1 MAIHAREALYSEA
14 MSRLP
19 IVDERARP
27 LPTVAALDRLW
38 NEVAARPLWAG
49 GRFFLY
55 LRLRAR
61 MRLAMVRPEQLTS
74 IVPEG
79 KVNDCSAC
87 TDICCI
93 GHEQTVSLRFRDIA
107 TLVDIDRTD
116 LMTTTKPV
124 FGPNTLAEKPALA
137 RTVASEAWQRFP
149 VLAQNAFGAC
159 KALSDEGKCTLYPHW
174 PTSCARFPYALDVEA
189 DEITYSPRCRS
200 FWIRPDAGP
209 KITAM
214 KVAAVAAYNERI
226 KDLVLLAY
234 APRQLENLGLTQYLA
249 KS

>member
-1 MAIHAREALYSEA
+1 

-27 LPTVAALDRLW
+27 LPTVAALERLW
-38 NEVAARPLWAG
+38 EEVAGRPLWAG

-61 MRLAMVRPEQLTS
+61 MRLSMLRPERLTS

-107 TLVDIDRTD
+107 TLVDIGRED
-116 LMTTTKPV
+116 LMTKTKPA
-124 FGPNTLAEKPALA
+124 FSATTLAAKPALA
-137 RTVASEAWQRFP
+137 RTVVSETWRRFP

-189 DEITYSPRCRS
+189 DELTYSPRCRS
-200 FWIRPDAGP
+200 FWIRPDAGA
-209 KITAM
+209 KVTAM

-234 APRQLENLGLTQYLA
+234 APERLAELGLTRHLVDG
-249 KS
+249 

>member
-1 MAIHAREALYSEA
+1 

-27 LPTVAALDRLW
+27 LPTVEALDRLW

-55 LRLRAR
+55 LRLRR
-61 MRLAMVRPEQLTS
+61 SMRLKMVEAKDLVS

-87 TDICCI
+87 TEICCI

-107 TLVDIDRTD
+107 TLVDVGRVD
-116 LMTTTKPV
+116 LMTKKKPV
-124 FGPNTLAEKPALA
+124 FGAELLAEKPALA
-137 RTVASEAWQRFP
+137 RTVASDAWSRFP
-149 VLAQNAFGAC
+149 VLAQNSFGAC
-159 KALSDEGKCTLYPHW
+159 RALSDDGKCTLYPYW

-189 DEITYSPRCRS
+189 YEITYSQRCRS
-200 FWIRPDAGP
+200 FWIRDDAGP
-209 KITAM
+209 KVTAM

-234 APRQLENLGLTQYLA
+234 APKQLEELGLTQYLV
-249 KS
+249 SENG

>member
-1 MAIHAREALYSEA
+1 

-19 IVDERARP
+19 IVDERAKP
-27 LPTVAALDRLW
+27 LPTVAALERLW
-38 NEVAARPLWAG
+38 DEVAARPLWAG

-87 TDICCI
+87 TELCCI

-107 TLVDIDRTD
+107 TLVDIGRED

-124 FGPNTLAEKPALA
+124 FSATTLAEKPALA
-137 RTVASEAWQRFP
+137 RTVASEAWRRFP
-149 VLAQNAFGAC
+149 VLVQNSFGAC

-174 PTSCARFPYALDVEA
+174 PTSCARFPYALDIES

-200 FWIRPDAGP
+200 FWIRPDAGA
-209 KITAM
+209 KVTAM

-234 APRQLENLGLTQYLA
+234 APERLDDLGLTRYLA
-249 KS
+249 QP